1 MATSRLLPVVVIGP
15 WRNCW
20 VTAATLTPMPLFWPL
35 AEPTALATAS
45 ANSAREDLKPV
56 VLALAMLWPITS
68 RFLLAAF
75 RPERPCWNPMV
86 CSCDVFGWMVR
97 GSVHGLDGGVG
108 DVGAVVQ
115 LQRQLAV
122 GGACGE
128 HRMGR
133 QRGRGHDRVGIRG
146 LHRVAQLAGV
156 ARVLAAVPGEVV
168 AASGAAAQLDGVH
181 QLAAGGGDLHLHV
194 GGRAFEVEGSRIGL
208 FLAHADRKSV
218 V

>member
-97 GSVHGLDGGVG
+97 GSRSEEHTSE
-108 DVGAVVQ
+108 
-115 LQRQLAV
+115 LQS
-122 GGACGE
+122 
-128 HRMGR
+128 H
-133 QRGRGHDRVGIRG
+133 
-146 LHRVAQLAGV
+146 
-156 ARVLAAVPGEVV
+156 
-168 AASGAAAQLDGVH
+168 S
-181 QLAAGGGDLHLHV
+181 DLVCRLLL
-194 GGRAFEVEGSRIGL
+194 EKKKKNIIEI
-208 FLAHADRKSV
+208 
-218 V
+218 

>member
-128 HRMGR
+128 HR
-133 QRGRGHDRVGIRG
+133 I
-146 LHRVAQLAGV
+146 
-156 ARVLAAVPGEVV
+156 
-168 AASGAAAQLDGVH
+168 
-181 QLAAGGGDLHLHV
+181 
-194 GGRAFEVEGSRIGL
+194 
-208 FLAHADRKSV
+208 DRKSTRLNSSHLV
-218 V
+218 ISYAVFCLKKKKKLHCTPTVLLSADVRNT